1 MRVRYTM
8 AIIYQL
14 LAKGE
19 SLNGYRFQMK
29 SKKVFKTKSLAEAH
43 KQDFFIKCTDDN
55 NFECA
60 DPETLEIKIIELE
73 LIE

>member
-1 MRVRYTM
+1 MT
-8 AIIYQL
+8 IIYQL
-14 LAKGE
+14 FAKGE

-29 SKKVFKTKSLAEAH
+29 SKKVFSTKAIAESH
-43 KQDFFIKCTDDN
+43 KQEFFIKCTDDN

-73 LIE
+73 LIDC

>member
-1 MRVRYTM
+1 MTT
-8 AIIYQL
+8 IYQL

-29 SKKVFKTKSLAEAH
+29 SKKVFKTIALAEAH

-60 DPETLEIKIIELE
+60 DPETLEVKIIELE
-73 LIE
+73 LVG